1 MHEWREG
8 ESFIQSF
15 TLLGNDEIAPI
26 TIIASNPCQ
35 EFYKRIT
42 CMDVEQ
48 LLIEK
53 GDSHKYIGYKHSN
66 KYWTLFCEKEVR
78 EDDNGRD

>member
-1 MHEWREG
+1 MKNSESNSYSYRDLTKNEQSMHEWREG

-26 TIIASNPCQ
+26 TIIASNPSQ
-35 EFYKRIT
+35 EFQNRIA

-48 LLIEK
+48 LLIEM
-53 GDSHKYIGYKHSN
+53 GDSHIN
-66 KYWTLFCEKEVR
+66 RL
-78 EDDNGRD
+78 